1 MKNKSAFSLVIILI
15 LIAVLCIVL
24 TVGAALILG
33 SYNQNIFNFENMNY
47 SNIFPVLIIGGFISC
62 IIIFIAVLFVSRT
75 IFLKVKEN
83 IIQTKN
89 DGGNEK

>member
-1 MKNKSAFSLVIILI
+1 MKNKSTFSLVIMLI

-24 TVGAALILG
+24 TVTAALIVG
-33 SYNQNIFNFENMNY
+33 SANQNIFDFQNMNY
-47 SNIFPVLIIGGFISC
+47 SNVFPILIIGGFVSFVVIL
-62 IIIFIAVLFVSRT
+62 ITVLFVSRT
-75 IFLKVKEN
+75 VFMKVKEN